1 MKSEVGDIYYQLPRV
16 APYRPHL
23 MKTAIGDGDH
33 EGLRDVVNT
42 VDADRA
48 AVRILTRLGPEVVR
62 LLLSKHHPEAAGF
75 CAGCCTPT
83 RWPCDLA
90 RLCQAAQGIDVA
102 SVGTGGAE

>member
-1 MKSEVGDIYYQLPRV
+1 M
-16 APYRPHL
+16 
-23 MKTAIGDGDH
+23 
-33 EGLRDVVNT
+33 NT

-48 AVRILTRLGPEVVR
+48 AVRILTRLGPEVMR

-90 RLCQAAQGIDVA
+90 RLCQAAQDTLATPDDPLTVRNKRKRPVDVA
-102 SVGTGGAE
+102 SISKRATQ